1 MRSLWEYHELIW
13 YDGYRYSITQ
23 TTHLRWHLKEWL
35 NIRNKIEVANVPRKL
50 ANEVVPKLPMRG
62 FNPVRMDWF
71 ENLSPEQK
79 YAVTYPI
86 ITINYASP
94 QEDEED
100 SDEDFE

>member
-1 MRSLWEYHELIW
+1 MSEQI
-13 YDGYRYSITQ
+13 
-23 TTHLRWHLKEWL
+23 
-35 NIRNKIEVANVPRKL
+35 
-50 ANEVVPKLPMRG
+50 RG

-86 ITINYASP
+86 ITIVYASP
-94 QEDEED
+94 REDEED